1 MSLVRYFVFN
11 TGREWLITLDGD
23 LLSRHPSRS
32 AAVKSAAVMADLM
45 GAMHHEADA
54 FDPKGTCHKQIC
66 SITSLARAACG
77 LPPIA

>member
-11 TGREWLITLDGD
+11 SGKDWLITLDGD

-45 GAMHHEADA
+45 GAMHHEADVMVQSEGGLDVA
-54 FDPKGTCHKQIC
+54 WTYGADAVPVAEQ
-66 SITSLARAACG
+66 AA
-77 LPPIA
+77 